1 MTVPT
6 DQGRRAFLGIGSR
19 RAAAPAAI
27 RPPWSSAQSIAD
39 HCTHCGDCIAA
50 CPERILIAD
59 HGGAPA
65 VDFGRGGCT
74 FCGACADSCRVPV
87 FDRALLPP
95 WHLAVAIS
103 ERCLPRHGI
112 LCESCRDACGDGA
125 IRFARAAGKAPI
137 PAVQLDRCTGCG
149 ACASVCPQSAIS
161 VTVAQASVN
170 G

>member
-1 MTVPT
+1 MSVPT
-6 DQGRRAFLGIGSR
+6 DLGRRAFLRVGSR
-19 RAAAPAAI
+19 RTAEPAAI

-59 HGGAPA
+59 RSGAPM

-74 FCGACADSCRVPV
+74 FCGGCADSCAAPV
-87 FDRALLPP
+87 FDRDRAPP
-95 WHLAVAIS
+95 WQLSIAIS
-103 ERCLPRHGI
+103 DRCLPRHGI

-125 IRFARAAGKAPI
+125 IRFARVAGKI
-137 PAVQLDRCTGCG
+137 PVPEIQRERCTGCG
-149 ACASVCPQSAIS
+149 ACVSVCPQSAIS
-161 VTVAQASVN
+161 LAVTEADRR